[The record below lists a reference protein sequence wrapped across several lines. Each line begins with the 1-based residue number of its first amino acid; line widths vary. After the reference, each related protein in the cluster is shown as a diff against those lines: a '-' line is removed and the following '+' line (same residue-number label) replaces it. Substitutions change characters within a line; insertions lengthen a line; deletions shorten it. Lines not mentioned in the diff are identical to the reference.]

1 MGGSGGYS
9 FERTSRRAWQPSN
22 LDNSL
27 EQTRQQAAEAEV
39 AAAFADAL
47 SEINQTDTEA
57 LNRHKNEILK
67 ALESDSEEAYDLRGG
82 GSYTRHTYVYG
93 LSDID
98 ILFVLG
104 PYSFSNIPNKEDPQA
119 VLADMKKRLRR
130 RFPATRITSGR
141 MAVTIQFS
149 DGLELQIL
157 PAFRYRSGYQ
167 IPDPQGSGWT
177 ITRPQ
182 VFARLLQQRNTE
194 VGGKLLRCIK
204 LAKRICDNRD
214 VEVKSYHLENMAV
227 KAFEHYSGARTDEDM
242 LRHLFNQAKVLAATR
257 MRDITGQVAYV
268 DRYLTNKTQ
277 RTKLAQQ
284 LAAIEREIAKA
295 EVDGR
300 AWRTLLGLS

>member
-22 LDNSL
+22 LENSL

-67 ALESDSEEAYDLRGG
+67 ALESAFEEAYDLRGG
-82 GSYTRHTYVYG
+82 GSYTRHTYVNG

-104 PYSFSNIPNKEDPQA
+104 SYSSSKITNKENPQA
-119 VLADMKKRLRR
+119 VLTDMKKRLRQ
-130 RFPATRITSGR
+130 RFPNTKITSGR

-149 DGLELQIL
+149 DGLELQVL
-157 PAFRYRSGYQ
+157 PAFRYRSGYR
-167 IPDPQGSGWT
+167 IPGPQGSGWT

-182 VFARLLQQRNTE
+182 VFAKLLQERNAE

-204 LAKRICDNRD
+204 LAKRICDNRG

-227 KAFEHYSGARTDEDM
+227 KAFEHYAGSRSDEDM

-257 MRDITGQVAYV
+257 MRDITGQEAYV
-268 DRYLTNKTQ
+268 DRLTSKAQ
-277 RTKLAQQ
+277 RTMLSQQ
-284 LAAIEREIAKA
+284 LAAIEREVAKA
-295 EVDGR
+295 EGDGNV
-300 AWRTLLGLS
+300 WRSLLGLS

>member
-22 LDNSL
+22 LESSL

-67 ALESDSEEAYDLRGG
+67 ALETAFEEAYDLRGG
-82 GSYTRHTYVYG
+82 GSYTRHTYVNG

-104 PYSFSNIPNKEDPQA
+104 PYSSSKIPNKEDPQA
-119 VLADMKKRLRR
+119 VLDDMKERLRQ
-130 RFPATRITSGR
+130 RFPNTNITTGR

-157 PAFRYRSGYQ
+157 PAFRYRSGYR

-177 ITRPQ
+177 ITRPEI
-182 VFARLLQQRNTE
+182 FAKLLQERNTE

-204 LAKRICDNRD
+204 LAKRICDNRG

-227 KAFEHYSGARTDEDM
+227 KAFEHYSGSRSDEDM
-242 LRHLFNQAKVLAATR
+242 LRHLFNQAKVLASTR
-257 MRDITGQVAYV
+257 MRDITGQQAYV
-268 DRYLTNKTQ
+268 DRLTSQTQ
-277 RTKLAQQ
+277 RTMLSQQ

-295 EVDGR
+295 EGDGS
-300 AWRTLLGLS
+300 AWRKLLGLS